1 MYLKIVN
8 KKEIEKYGLN
18 NAFGVS
24 IFEGSWYYQ
33 MNDNGTKAR
42 NSKGS
47 LLLTRLA
54 PEGLREVLE
63 SGEFSRVEN

>member
-1 MYLKIVN
+1 MYLKIVS
-8 KKEIEKYGLN
+8 KKDIEKYGLN
-18 NAFGVS
+18 NAFGLS
-24 IFEGSWYYQ
+24 AFEGTWYYK

-42 NSKGS
+42 NPKGS
-47 LLLTRLA
+47 LLLTRMA